1 MKILIT
7 GGAGYIGSH
16 TCIELLS
23 GSHEVLIYDNLSNS
37 SIQAVERI
45 KLITNKSFEFV
56 KGDIRDSDLLC
67 KTVLG
72 FQPETIIHFAGLKA
86 VGDSVLEPI
95 NYYDV
100 NVCGT
105 LELLRAMKKSNCKS
119 IIFSSSATVYGVSNT
134 LPYCEND
141 ELDPTNPYGRS
152 KYMVEQILSDWVNSN
167 NYNRAVCLRYFNPV
181 GAHKSG
187 LIGENP
193 IGVPNNIMPL
203 IAQVAIGK
211 RKYISIFGD
220 DYPTRD
226 GTGERDFIHVVDLA
240 KGHAKAVEL
249 SANFKRFDVLNLG
262 TGRSTTV
269 KELIAVFEKVSG
281 KKIPI
286 KITSR
291 RLGDVAKSWANPKRA
306 NTILGLSFERSVEQM
321 CLDTWQWQSLQPNV
335 YDDD

>member
-56 KGDIRDSDLLC
+56 KGDIRDSALLC

-105 LELLRAMKKSNCKS
+105 L
-119 IIFSSSATVYGVSNT
+119 
-134 LPYCEND
+134 
-141 ELDPTNPYGRS
+141 
-152 KYMVEQILSDWVNSN
+152 
-167 NYNRAVCLRYFNPV
+167 
-181 GAHKSG
+181 
-187 LIGENP
+187 
-193 IGVPNNIMPL
+193 
-203 IAQVAIGK
+203 
-211 RKYISIFGD
+211 
-220 DYPTRD
+220 
-226 GTGERDFIHVVDLA
+226 
-240 KGHAKAVEL
+240 
-249 SANFKRFDVLNLG
+249 
-262 TGRSTTV
+262 
-269 KELIAVFEKVSG
+269 
-281 KKIPI
+281 
-286 KITSR
+286 
-291 RLGDVAKSWANPKRA
+291 
-306 NTILGLSFERSVEQM
+306 
-321 CLDTWQWQSLQPNV
+321 
-335 YDDD
+335 